1 MKALQISA
9 PGQIAAVELPEPGA
23 PGAGEVLLRMEYVG
37 FCGSDLNTYR
47 GANALAKS
55 PVIPG
60 HEIGAVIEAVGPG
73 VPDFLQAG
81 MTVTVNPYTAC
92 GSCPSCRRGRPN
104 ACRSNQTLGV
114 QRDGAMRER
123 MVVPWEKVIPA
134 EGLSTLETAL
144 VEPMSVGFHAISRGA
159 VTDIDTVMV
168 IGCGMV
174 GLGAVVRAA
183 LRGATVIAA
192 DIDDEKLLI
201 AKQMGAAY
209 ALNTLAPDFRDRL
222 AQITGGDGPDVVV
235 EAVGSPVT
243 YRLAVDSVAFTG
255 RVVCIGYSKSDV
267 TFETRLFVQKELD
280 IRGSR
285 NAEPSDFRAVIRYMG
300 RGTCPTGRLVSR
312 TVGWSEAP
320 DALAFW
326 NANPG
331 KIFRI
336 ILNIGAD
343 CVNNGNI

>member
-9 PGQIAAVELPEPGA
+9 PGSVNTVDLPVPEA
-23 PGAGEVLLRMEYVG
+23 GAGEVLLRMEYVG
-37 FCGSDLNTYR
+37 VCGSDLNTYR
-47 GANALAKS
+47 GANAMAKS

-60 HEIGAVIEAVGPG
+60 HEIGAVIEAVGAG

-92 GSCPSCRRGRPN
+92 GTCPSCRRGRPN

-114 QRDGAMRER
+114 QRDGAMREY
-123 MVVPWEKVIPA
+123 MAVPWEKVIPA
-134 EGLSTLETAL
+134 GTLSTRDSAL
-144 VEPMSVGFHAISRGA
+144 VEPMSVGFHAVSRGA
-159 VTDIDTVMV
+159 VIDTDTVMV

-192 DIDDEKLLI
+192 DIDDEKLMI
-201 AKQMGAAY
+201 AKQMGAKY
-209 ALNTLAPDFRDRL
+209 GLNTMAPDFREQL
-222 AQITGGDGPDVVV
+222 AQVTGGDGPDVVV
-235 EAVGSPVT
+235 EAVGSPAT

-285 NAEPSDFRAVIRYMG
+285 NAEPSDFRAVIRYME
-300 RGTCPTGRLVSR
+300 RGCCPAERLVSR
-312 TVGWSEAP
+312 VAGWSDAAE
-320 DALAFW
+320 ALAFW
-326 NANPG
+326 NQNPG
-331 KIFRI
+331 KVFRI
-336 ILNIGAD
+336 LLKIGSD
-343 CVNNGNI
+343 NVNNA

>member
-1 MKALQISA
+1 M
-9 PGQIAAVELPEPGA
+9 
-23 PGAGEVLLRMEYVG
+23 
-37 FCGSDLNTYR
+37 
-47 GANALAKS
+47 AKS

-73 VPDFLQAG
+73 VSESLKPG

-114 QRDGAMRER
+114 QRDGAMREF
-123 MVVPWEKVIPA
+123 MAVPWEKVIPA
-134 EGLSTLETAL
+134 GNLGTRETAL
-144 VEPMSVGFHAISRGA
+144 VEPMSVGFHAVSRGA

-192 DIDDEKLLI
+192 DIDEEKLLI

-209 ALNTLAPDFRDRL
+209 ALNTMAPDFSEKL
-222 AQITGGDGPDVVV
+222 AEVTGDDGPDVVV
-235 EAVGSPVT
+235 EAVGSPAT

-255 RVVCIGYSKSDV
+255 RVVCIGYSKADV

-285 NAEPSDFRAVIRYMG
+285 NAEPSDFRAVIRYME
-300 RGTCPTGRLVSR
+300 RGTCPTDTLISR
-312 TVGWSEAP
+312 VVDWDEAP
-320 DALAFW
+320 EALHFW
-326 NANPG
+326 DGNPG
-331 KIFRI
+331 KVFRI
-336 ILNIGAD
+336 LLKIGSDTVKNA
-343 CVNNGNI
+343 

>member
-1 MKALQISA
+1 MQISA
-9 PGQIAAVELPEPGA
+9 PGNVETVELPVPEAGT
-23 PGAGEVLLRMEYVG
+23 GEVLLRMEYVG

-47 GANALAKS
+47 GANAMAKS

-60 HEIGAVIEAVGPG
+60 HEIGAVIEAVGAG
-73 VPDFLQAG
+73 VPDFLKAG
-81 MTVTVNPYTAC
+81 MNVTVNPYTAC
-92 GSCPSCRRGRPN
+92 GTCPSCRRGRPN
-104 ACRSNQTLGV
+104 ACRNNQTLGV
-114 QRDGAMRER
+114 QRDGAMREY
-123 MVVPWEKVIPA
+123 MAVPWEKVIPA
-134 EGLSTLETAL
+134 GTLSTRDSAL
-144 VEPMSVGFHAISRGA
+144 VEPMSVGFHAVSRGS
-159 VTDIDTVMV
+159 VIDTDTVMV

-201 AKQMGAAY
+201 AKQMGAKY
-209 ALNTLAPDFRDRL
+209 GLNTMAPDFREQL
-222 AQITGGDGPDVVV
+222 AQVTGGDGPDVVV
-235 EAVGSPVT
+235 EAVGSPAT

-285 NAEPSDFRAVIRYMG
+285 NAEPSDFRAVIRYMD
-300 RGTCPTGRLVSR
+300 RGGCPAERLVSR
-312 TVGWSEAP
+312 IAGWSDAA
-320 DALAFW
+320 DALSFW

-331 KIFRI
+331 KVFRI
-336 ILNIGAD
+336 LLKIGSGIVKNA
-343 CVNNGNI
+343 

>member
-1 MKALQISA
+1 MKALQISG
-9 PGQIAAVELPEPGA
+9 PGNVTNVELPA
-23 PGAGEVLLRMEYVG
+23 PEAGAGEVLLRMEYVG

-47 GANALAKS
+47 GRNAMAKS

-73 VPDFLQAG
+73 VPESLKPG

-114 QRDGAMRER
+114 QRDGAMREL

-134 EGLSTLETAL
+134 GSLSTREAAL

-192 DIDDEKLLI
+192 DIDEEKLLI

-209 ALNTLAPDFRDRL
+209 ALNTMAPDFSERL
-222 AQITGGDGPDVVV
+222 AEVTGGDGPDVVV
-235 EAVGSPVT
+235 EAVGSPAT
-243 YRLAVDSVAFTG
+243 YRLAVDSVALTG
-255 RVVCIGYSKSDV
+255 RVVCIGYSKQDV

-285 NAEPSDFRAVIRYMG
+285 NAEPSDFRAVIRYLE
-300 RGTCPTGRLVSR
+300 RGNCPVDTLVSKVITPDKAR
-312 TVGWSEAP
+312 EALSEWS
-320 DALAFW
+320 D
-326 NANPG
+326 NPG
-331 KIFRI
+331 SVFRI
-336 ILNIGAD
+336 LLKTF
-343 CVNNGNI
+343 